1 MNLVGI
7 ACAVALKV
15 GVGSRFDGPAF
26 PGIDPVVWD
35 VLVGQLWRRGER
47 MIPWRSGKR
56 GNWSLND
63 HIEEIYLDKYL
74 LEQALMTSL
83 YVANRQI
90 SSITGM
96 PMEYQVKQERINH
109 NSPAEHRTSDISH
122 VPSLFHSLLLR
133 VLGEAVYS
141 LGTSS
146 CCKTVPSF
154 HAA

>member
-1 MNLVGI
+1 
-7 ACAVALKV
+7 
-15 GVGSRFDGPAF
+15 
-26 PGIDPVVWD
+26 
-35 VLVGQLWRRGER
+35 

-74 LEQALMTSL
+74 LKQALVIAL

-90 SSITGM
+90 SSITGK

-109 NSPAEHRTSDISH
+109 NGPTEHRTSDISH
-122 VPSLFHSLLLR
+122 VPSLFHALLLR
-133 VLGEAVYS
+133 VLGEEVYS
-141 LGTSS
+141 PGTSS